1 MTARPIGARILGQL
15 RDALTRYV
23 VLPSPEATDA
33 VTLWIA
39 ATHAQSAWEHATRL
53 VITAPEKRCGK
64 SRLLDIIE
72 ATCHQPLITVNIS
85 PAALVRSI
93 EDKPPTLLLDEAD
106 TVFGR
111 KAADNHEDLR
121 GIINSGHQRNRPYIR
136 WDVASRTRET
146 CPTFAMA
153 ALAGIGELPDTIM
166 DRAVIIRMRR
176 RAAGE
181 NVDPYRTRR
190 DRPPLETLRDN
201 LASWAG
207 AHGDELN
214 HAAPELPVEDR
225 AADNWEPLVA
235 VADQAGGDWPARA
248 RKAALLLCAED
259 ASADTEGSLGLRLL
273 SDVRDLFE
281 AMTVSFLS
289 SADLTAGLRRVD
301 DGPWQSLDLTMHKLA
316 FHLRPYS
323 VRPRQNDA
331 RTARGYH
338 AADFADAF
346 RRYLTVQSVQPSAQD
361 ADQGEQPD
369 TSPDTLAA
377 GNCPDSSSEA
387 DCPDNCPPVSA
398 AQDGSTDGWTV
409 ADAHPPETDD
419 VPSYSASLKRSI
431 KETKR
436 ELFGDW
442 PGDSAGA
449 AANP

>member
-1 MTARPIGARILGQL
+1 MVTRPIGASILGQL

-64 SRLLDIIE
+64 SRLLDVIE

-153 ALAGIGELPDTIM
+153 ALAGIGDLPDTIM
-166 DRAVIIRMRR
+166 DRAVIVRMRR

-190 DRPPLETLRDN
+190 DRPPLESLRDN
-201 LASWAG
+201 LASWVG
-207 AHGDELN
+207 AHSEDLGR
-214 HAAPELPVEDR
+214 AAPELPVEDR

-235 VADQAGGDWPARA
+235 VADAAGGDWPKRA
-248 RKAALLLCAED
+248 RRAAMVLCTED
-259 ASADTEGSLGLRLL
+259 ASADTEGSLGLRVL
-273 SDVRDLFE
+273 SDIRDLFE
-281 AMTVSFLS
+281 NLTVSFLS
-289 SADLTAGLRRVD
+289 SADLTARLRGVE
-301 DGPWQSLDLTMHKLA
+301 DGPWAGGGVDLSMHKLA
-316 FHLRPYS
+316 YLLRPYS

-338 AADFADAF
+338 AVDFADAF
-346 RRYLTVQSVQPSAQD
+346 RRYLTVQTVQPSGGD
-361 ADQGEQPD
+361 ADQGEQLD
-369 TSPDTLAA
+369 TSPDTSPG
-377 GNCPDSSSEA
+377 GNCPPNAPDSSPEA
-387 DCPDNCPPVSA
+387 DCPPNCPPVFA
-398 AQDGSTDGWTV
+398 GQDRSTDGWTV
-409 ADAHPPETDD
+409 ADSPLPET
-419 VPSYSASLKRSI
+419 
-431 KETKR
+431 
-436 ELFGDW
+436 W
-442 PGDSAGA
+442 PEDSSGSEAQR
-449 AANP
+449 